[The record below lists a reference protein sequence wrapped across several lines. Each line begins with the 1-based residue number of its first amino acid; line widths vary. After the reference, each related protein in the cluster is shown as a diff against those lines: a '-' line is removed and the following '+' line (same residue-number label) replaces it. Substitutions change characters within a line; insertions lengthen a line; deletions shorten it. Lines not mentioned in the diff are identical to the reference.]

1 MKRDMDLIRA
11 ILFKIEESPGGFV
24 TGPIAIDGY
33 DDETIGYHLH
43 LMVEGHLL
51 HGTNTT
57 AYGDRTPR
65 AVASWITWDGH
76 NFIDAARSETVWN
89 RTKAAIGKLGGA
101 SMTVWIETLT
111 KVALEYIKP

>member
-1 MKRDMDLIRA
+1 MKREMDLILA

-65 AVASWITWDGH
+65 GSRLP
-76 NFIDAARSETVWN
+76 ARRRRLRNAPSFWVSSC
-89 RTKAAIGKLGGA
+89 RR
-101 SMTVWIETLT
+101 SSSDS
-111 KVALEYIKP
+111 